1 MTDPELNTLWLHDR
15 VGRLR
20 EGDRVAADEL
30 LRAIANRLENLAR
43 RMLRGFP
50 GVRIGAEVGRVPQ
63 APPVVT
69 PRRAASLQSQEAPAL
84 ANSGMRRR
92 TKILLY
98 VAAGVAFA
106 ASAYSIDHH
115 VVDVTPSSLGTRKD

>member
-1 MTDPELNTLWLHDR
+1 MTRRLLVLTLIGSLYT
-15 VGRLR
+15 GSLAFAG
-20 EGDRVAADEL
+20 ESL
-30 LRAIANRLENLAR
+30 LQS
-43 RMLRGFP
+43 

-69 PRRAASLQSQEAPAL
+69 PRRAASLQGQEQPAL
-84 ANSGMRRR
+84 ASSGMRRR

-115 VVDVTPSSLGTRKD
+115 VVNVTPSSLGTRKD

>member
-1 MTDPELNTLWLHDR
+1 MTRRLLVLTLMGSL
-15 VGRLR
+15 GSGSLAFAG
-20 EGDRVAADEL
+20 ESL
-30 LRAIANRLENLAR
+30 LQS
-43 RMLRGFP
+43 
-50 GVRIGAEVGRVPQ
+50 GVRIGAEVGRAPLAPASDSQPVFASPASRLMPQ
-63 APPVVT
+63 VAPE
-69 PRRAASLQSQEAPAL
+69 RAASFQEAPSL

-115 VVDVTPSSLGTRKD
+115 VVNVTPSSLGTRKD